1 MRRIGIAVLI
11 AACTGTVVGQMP
23 DDVETGDHVVGE
35 GVYERASRS
44 GSIAEWEAVT
54 GIGLGGL
61 DEWETAALGDRWAA
75 SLGRVVEA
83 EWERSVAR
91 FDAAGLRRAIDA
103 ANRRYLYETDGGGE
117 YTFDEAGDV
126 ILQGAEGYEAAE
138 AAWEAEVEDA
148 FAALYTAW
156 EASAEAT
163 ATEVLGTF
171 EGAVRETVASEL
183 AVSVGEYKAHIEREF
198 RSQVIRS
205 SRRLAQGRLQDS
217 YSMRRQAEEE
227 TARSTAGRLI
237 RDTQVRLDEVSAHLA
252 ALVPEGDADVGE
264 ARIEAEAWQE
274 SFEAEFARGLSAW
287 NGAEERFIAER
298 MAWESEAQEQYREA
312 EAAWDEALRSFEASR
327 SAWIGEMQDVLAVG
341 AAAWEETTTA
351 FRDSFDET
359 MAELARAAAE
369 EQAKIRSESEAYLA
383 VYRQA
388 ADVVAMA
395 KENIAAL
402 EGMKETLEA
411 DQAEYLLQR
420 NADQAALPPARY
432 AAFLNGG
439 HESNMNLVQT
449 FLAADGL
456 DPKLLERQTREVE
469 GAEDS
474 RTITERSSDRDRR
487 LQGYVNER
495 TARWVPWLQNHL
507 GITHHD
513 HESPM
518 ARLTME
524 IALANN
530 QLSSIAASLA
540 EVNEELVYWHGA
552 DGTGGVLAD
561 FEAMRDG
568 AQASLYGMFGEL
580 DTYGAAL
587 SSGEVEAARLAGMVA
602 ALEDQHAIA
611 EAVAAY
617 AADTSS
623 DRATLAET
631 EARYAVERAAF
642 EAAEAAFAEA
652 IATLETMT
660 RTLLP
665 DAQAAL
671 ADRQA
676 ALSIEE
682 AELRRI
688 TAELAAAEEVQRLN
702 DASVYDTLIRTLS
715 DHVTT
720 HAGEGRAANAE
731 AYARADADAH
741 VATAWEDA
749 LSIAH
754 DLAGSDD
761 AESDEYVDLPTLI
774 AHRDVLAGLAID
786 WATVDAEELGLTLA
800 AAGLDIETGRYA
812 DLVAAIDAATAVG
825 AGTPERRLRELAAE
839 RLLADATAAA
849 ARDVARSEYAIRV
862 LRGTVVT
869 DEAGW
874 ASTDEIAVIGDGHAM
889 AVTTAHTALDAARE
903 AARDAIQGHY
913 DTLVAAEAVA
923 IEAARDTAVTSAYA
937 AAVTAAVDAGLS
949 APTEPTVVTVADA
962 SEIPANPAIGTVY
975 ILTDDTGAGTPP
987 PGVAYVVF
995 DPALVTIDMDALL
1008 DGSDAAGAARIVFE
1022 TGERDTDFGV
1032 DYAGLVDDLLRDEV
1046 TALAD
1051 AEALRDAWEAYRE
1064 VSITTIGTRMA
1075 AYAATVTAI
1084 VAPITADGAP
1094 PSIATLRDIYEE
1106 LVAMDDIPTAVA
1118 DLVTV
1123 YTRARIAELG
1133 GSVSFVGP
1141 LENRERAEVLAA
1153 ALEVLEDPDASAED
1167 RDAAAAAVGGSA
1179 DDAGVGALRS
1189 EYEHL
1194 TKANAGAAWLRHLV
1208 DEAGDTSYHTLTGGT
1223 ITGGIASAPIKGLI
1237 GAAIAAL
1244 TTSSRDEIVE
1254 LVTDGAAGSARSGA
1268 RTTFLG
1274 AESTYL
1280 GTLGDL
1286 DAARATQADFEA
1298 DADRFARDTIAP
1310 LKEDIKTQRGRVDD
1324 ARREYEEAIRAFD
1337 EAVTDYEAAASGVDT
1352 ARGAYTAARREL
1364 QEAEEI
1370 MDYARTGYLTDEIDP
1385 AAVVLRRSEELER
1398 ARTVLRLVEEHAE
1411 RVTDASRDQRYGDLI
1426 AEERAAML
1434 TYQEAAVVRETLAV
1448 KTSGA
1453 EGALAASQMEVAR
1466 TAGQLARGDDFTFA
1480 PDYDAVGT
1488 GRIAGDQ
1495 ERFHAASYFSG
1506 DWEETFSTDLASW
1519 ALAMNQLGGDALRT
1533 MGLALY
1539 YEIHFTD
1546 AFADADHNV
1555 VEATILNDASFN
1567 NLLDK
1572 ISLNMDEYVDWQ
1584 TGVLTYEGTVR
1595 WKLERETRAAYD
1607 QIRSAGLSH
1616 GAYRFFTMLVAGDGP
1631 VDEAFSVD
1639 FIADDASKVVR
1650 DYVDPKAE
1658 SKQRSYL
1665 RWWRT
1670 VRRRKGKR
1678 IRTLRR
1684 QIPDYAWDDQRVT
1697 LMELVGGVTTALD
1710 DQNTKAAE
1718 LRVLAG
1724 KRPTAAEVRTSLTA
1738 SGTGAISAELS
1749 AMIAEVVSG
1758 GSASER
1764 ATSLSVL
1771 AAAETRLASDVHTA
1785 GTAVADRIAELA
1797 TAQQNDQLSYETV
1810 LGRYLRGEEVT
1821 EAELE
1826 TVTRTRFADPAYDI
1840 ADHMAYRQG
1849 SMESVLIRHG
1859 TTGAPTGALATFNDE
1874 ARAFQLELI
1883 AEHIHDAAGMRLGG
1897 VHTAQSHR
1905 LTMEYET
1912 LMRREDDWTVRMNSL
1927 VATGLTE
1934 WQAGSVRLAGQ
1945 RKRFQEET
1953 QEAYAEAVAV
1963 WNARYDRMTQSRTE
1977 WIERT
1982 TQHAVRAGSEATA
1995 RQVGLDA
2002 ERLIAES
2009 EAIAVPDLDLE
2020 VGNLEH
2026 TVREATDGRMLST
2039 IVREAGRIADR
2050 AGGSPIVAAYLPR
2063 VRSTTQSARSARAL
2077 SDELG
2082 EEIQRRAMRVTA
2094 LQMREQIREG
2104 VVAVTDGINDANR
2117 AVEGSLQT
2125 TMERG
2130 GYRRQGMEWQRRVII
2145 DETLMGGIERETQT
2159 AGTYDDFTAP
2169 VFAPQVDLSEESLD
2183 GLSSR
2188 GIQTMIAAAYEEMER
2203 YQILI
2208 FGRSDD
2214 QKDDGTAATSVE
2226 ELNGELKERFA
2237 AVEASW
2243 THAAGY
2249 DRTRE
2254 NEESGE
2260 EEYLHHDTEGLFNFH
2275 VGYAPVMKSDD
2286 PERVQE
2292 AGYGEMGRIMEDFY
2306 RNEARLGRGLA
2317 MMDVPFHRM
2326 RLWDDD
2332 ADNDGS
2338 PDGLFGAPNI
2348 VTVTGVVVSVATL
2361 GAGAGVSLAAT
2372 IATNAAFTVTDIATG
2387 YADADDALGSF
2398 AKSTAVS
2405 LASAGMAKGFDQ
2417 LGTLADKAV
2426 DGSRAITQT
2435 AVNVGVSTTQAVAT
2449 TAMSSAINSFSIDA
2463 SFDMDFDER
2472 GFRRSTF
2479 GESAVAGYAGG
2490 AAQGLA
2496 NGMVGNFLTS
2506 DGIGDALAEN
2516 TFNLDALRSAATIT
2530 SSAIGAATEYA
2541 IDGSASLNVVN
2552 MGRMLGITDEK
2563 GNELSAGVLQMDL
2576 GGGGALFNVGSGGYD
2591 VGLDLVAT
2599 SLEGLSDVV
2608 RVTSAKV
2615 GGALGT
2621 QRGVENRA
2629 ILNAANT
2636 LSYSRDRRD
2645 TALAGAVWER
2655 RIKSEFDDMA
2665 EGEYGRYDSDNPDT
2679 IVLSRA
2685 LTGNDRESS
2694 AMLGSAMAHEATH
2707 LVERAVLGETT
2718 EASAYNRTLQTYERL
2733 KDVFG
2738 LEGDADF
2745 SQAIEDALRNPEN
2758 YLPNRGPVDYFSR
2771 HRDGRITWNGE
2782 RALRDADTGRVIDV
2796 AVDETGH
2803 QLGYSESL
2811 LEYVGE
2817 GNAVAHLVAAGYP
2830 AEEVMNMTD
2839 ADMAYALMTSS
2850 GAEWNGQEYVTSAGN
2865 PRSLEESLVF
2875 QESDRITEQVAE
2887 RDAIDGLLNAYEEL
2901 VVNGDYQ
2908 MANAVWSDVQQ
2919 RMGTYN
2925 EQYLLP
2931 SMGVTPEAEITQ
2943 GFRTERQMIDIQGP
2957 ARLDYAHPA
2966 IDTAGGI
2973 GVFAPGY
2980 AQVIPGADATDGI
2993 LLSVLGTS
3001 YADRILHMNPDDLV
3015 GHAIGDIIGAGE
3027 QIAPFPTSLHG
3038 TGSGAHAHHERIW
3051 NHPEHG
3057 PGFTNPQ
3064 TGEGWFDGSQFPGT
3078 RYDPVYDDGGNITGW
3093 EINLFRSWRHW
3104 SARPWEH

>member
-126 ILQGAEGYEAAE
+126 ILQGAEGYEAAA
-138 AAWEAEVEDA
+138 AAWEAEVEGA

-395 KENIAAL
+395 KRNIAAL
-402 EGMKETLEA
+402 EEMRTALLDDQTTYLSQRKAKQTELANARYNTFLSNHDGDFDLKRTFTAQSLGHPFTNIGNYVRDHEA
-411 DQAEYLLQR
+411 EWVAWLQNRFGVAAYDHQAPTAKILMDLDLI
-420 NADQAALPPARY
+420 NGRY
-432 AAFLNGG
+432 AA
-439 HESNMNLVQT
+439 
-449 FLAADGL
+449 
-456 DPKLLERQTREVE
+456 
-469 GAEDS
+469 
-474 RTITERSSDRDRR
+474 
-487 LQGYVNER
+487 
-495 TARWVPWLQNHL
+495 
-507 GITHHD
+507 THA
-513 HESPM
+513 P
-518 ARLTME
+518 
-524 IALANN
+524 
-530 QLSSIAASLA
+530 LA

-825 AGTPERRLRELAAE
+825 TGTPERRLRELAAE

-874 ASTDEIAVIGDGHAM
+874 ASADEIAVIGDGHTT
-889 AVTTAHTALDAARE
+889 AVTAAYTALDAARE

-913 DTLVAAEAVA
+913 DTLVAAEAA
-923 IEAARDTAVTSAYA
+923 MIDAARDTAVTSAYA

-962 SEIPANPAIGTVY
+962 SEIPADPAIGTVY
-975 ILTDDTGAGTPP
+975 IMTDDTGAGTPP

-995 DPALVTIDMDALL
+995 DPSLVTIDVDALS

-1075 AYAATVTAI
+1075 VYAATVTAI
-1084 VAPITADGAP
+1084 VAPITTGDTV

-1141 LENRERAEVLAA
+1141 VENRERAEVLAA
-1153 ALEVLEDPDASAED
+1153 ALEVLEDPDASTDD

-1189 EYEHL
+1189 EYEGL

-1208 DEAGDTSYHTLTGGT
+1208 DEAGDTSYHTLTSPT
-1223 ITGGIASAPIKGLI
+1223 TTGGIASAPIKGLI
-1237 GAAIAAL
+1237 GEAIAAL

-1298 DADRFARDTIAP
+1298 DAAQFATNTIAP

-1337 EAVTDYEAAASGVDT
+1337 EAVTDYAAAASGVDT

-1398 ARTVLRLVEEHAE
+1398 ARTALRLVEEHAE
-1411 RVTDASRDQRYGDLI
+1411 RVTDASRDQRYEDLI
-1426 AEERAAML
+1426 AEEREAML

-1466 TAGQLARGDDFTFA
+1466 TAHQLVYGADYTFA
-1480 PDYDAVGT
+1480 PDYDAIGT
-1488 GRIAGDQ
+1488 GRISGNS
-1495 ERFHAASYFSG
+1495 ERFQTAGYFSG
-1506 DWEETFSTDLASW
+1506 DWQEAFSTDLGAW
-1519 ALAMNQLGGDALRT
+1519 IRTMNQLGGGVYRDI
-1533 MGLALY
+1533 GLALY
-1539 YEIHFTD
+1539 YD
-1546 AFADADHNV
+1546 LYFAGVHPEDDYAVTKAPIYNNQ
-1555 VEATILNDASFN
+1555 TFN
-1567 NLLDK
+1567 NLLGK
-1572 ISLNMDEYVDWQ
+1572 IGWSQGSVDSRVRNDLEAAHHRVHGNSLA
-1584 TGVLTYEGTVR
+1584 L
-1595 WKLERETRAAYD
+1595 
-1607 QIRSAGLSH
+1607 
-1616 GAYRFFTMLVAGDGP
+1616 GAYRFFSMVVVHGGENVSFAADHVTWV
-1631 VDEAFSVD
+1631 
-1639 FIADDASKVVR
+1639 ADDVSHIAREYVDDRARDKQR
-1650 DYVDPKAE
+1650 DYM
-1658 SKQRSYL
+1658 RL
-1665 RWWRT
+1665 RRIFK
-1670 VRRRKGKR
+1670 RRRGKR
-1678 IRTLRR
+1678 IRSLRR
-1684 QIPDYAWDDQRVT
+1684 QLPNYSGADERTVS
-1697 LMELVGGVTTALD
+1697 MELFGEGTTALD

-1771 AAAETRLASDVHTA
+1771 AAAEARLASDVHTA

-1797 TAQQNDQLSYETV
+1797 TVQQNDQISYETV

-1849 SMESVLIRHG
+1849 SMEAVLIRRG

-1883 AEHIHDAAGMRLGG
+1883 AAHIHDAAGMRLGG

-2009 EAIAVPDLDLE
+2009 EAIAVPDLDIE

-2104 VVAVTDGINDANR
+2104 INAATDGIDDANR
-2117 AVEGSLQT
+2117 NMAGSIEDT
-2125 TMERG
+2125 FERE
-2130 GYRRQGMEWQRRVII
+2130 GYRLSGREWSRRIII
-2145 DETLMGGIERETQT
+2145 DETLFGGIERETQRVED
-2159 AGTYDDFTAP
+2159 YRYFTSP

-2208 FGRSDD
+2208 FGRNDD
-2214 QKDDGTAATSVE
+2214 QKDEGTGAISIE

-2237 AVEASW
+2237 AATASW
-2243 THAAGY
+2243 EAAAGY
-2249 DRTRE
+2249 HRTRE

-2275 VGYAPVMKSDD
+2275 VGYAPIMRSDN

-2292 AGYGEMGRIMEDFY
+2292 AGHGEMGRIMEAFMK
-2306 RNEARLGRGLA
+2306 NEGRLGRGLA
-2317 MMDVPFHRM
+2317 AMEVPLYRQRF
-2326 RLWDDD
+2326 WDDD
-2332 ADNDGS
+2332 ANNDGR
-2338 PDGLFGAPNI
+2338 PDGLLGAP
-2348 VTVTGVVVSVATL
+2348 TVTMVYDIKFAIAASVVGGAVTAVA
-2361 GAGAGVSLAAT
+2361 GNAAGAAVSTAISMTDDA
-2372 IATNAAFTVTDIATG
+2372 IFTSLDVAVG
-2387 YADADDALGSF
+2387 AQDADDAWEAFGKKAAATLMTNLISGGLGE
-2398 AKSTAVS
+2398 V
-2405 LASAGMAKGFDQ
+2405 
-2417 LGTLADKAV
+2417 
-2426 DGSRAITQT
+2426 
-2435 AVNVGVSTTQAVAT
+2435 VNVGSTLVGQAAMAGMQYAASTTTSA
-2449 TAMSSAINSFSIDA
+2449 AINSLEWNSDSFFDID
-2463 SFDMDFDER
+2463 FNTD
-2472 GFRRSTF
+2472 TF
-2479 GESAVAGYAGG
+2479 QDAT
-2490 AAQGLA
+2490 
-2496 NGMVGNFLTS
+2496 MS
-2506 DGIGDALAEN
+2506 DDALAGLAGAVVGAGVTGGLGDFLGSDGTGVALNSEVFD
-2516 TFNLDALRSAATIT
+2516 TDAIT
-2530 SSAIGAATEYA
+2530 SFSSLAGNAAKMGVDYA
-2541 IDGSASLNVVN
+2541 WTGDTTANLVN
-2552 MGRMLGITDEK
+2552 LSMLGIEYETGD
-2563 GNELSAGVLQMDL
+2563 GPGILSQGLL
-2576 GGGGALFNVGSGGYD
+2576 EFNIGGDGPAFNVGSGGTSFD
-2591 VGLDLVAT
+2591 VGSIAT
-2599 SLEGLSDVV
+2599 AMGGMSDIA
-2608 RVTSAKV
+2608 RIGSAKI

-2621 QRGVENRA
+2621 KRGIESRGDLNLVNYNA
-2629 ILNAANT
+2629 IAGNL
-2636 LSYSRDRRD
+2636 
-2645 TALAGAVWER
+2645 ALATGVWNKDIQTRYEDLDEGHYGYYNHGA
-2655 RIKSEFDDMA
+2655 D
-2665 EGEYGRYDSDNPDT
+2665 PTT
-2679 IVLSRA
+2679 IVMNRDLLA
-2685 LTGNDRESS
+2685 NDKETA
-2694 AMLGSAMAHEATH
+2694 AMLASVAAHEGTH
-2707 LVERAVLGETT
+2707 LFDRMLTGETT
-2718 EASAYNRTLQTYERL
+2718 EANAHLVGDAVYNNVVAALE
-2733 KDVFG
+2733 
-2738 LEGDADF
+2738 LEGNAAF
-2745 SQAIEDALRNPEN
+2745 EQSIEDALADGRS
-2758 YLPNRGPVDYFSR
+2758 YLPNQGPVDNWKLME
-2771 HRDGRITWNGE
+2771 DGSLVMTEDGWLKDSNGNYILDDDGNRIGAEGIQGGLQNILGIGAAEAAELLRGEEFELRGEGVWWN
-2782 RALRDADTGRVIDV
+2782 
-2796 AVDETGH
+2796 H
-2803 QLGYSESL
+2803 
-2811 LEYVGE
+2811 E
-2817 GNAVAHLVAAGYP
+2817 GNAGRSIGLDNERYAAIYNERLAGHNTLNIYNDLVARGLMDVERPVVLGPETDYWDGRQPEVDVISYEQWKEQNFITGETNLQVNNIMAGSEVTAIFGATGSYSANPHTGVDFAVPAGTPVHSMFGGNTRFNNFGDDLNVAAGLFQ
-2830 AEEVMNMTD
+2830 ETRTD
-2839 ADMAYALMTSS
+2839 VTYTFKGEPRTDSILTRYLHLESRNENLAD
-2850 GAEWNGQEYVTSAGN
+2850 GQ
-2865 PRSLEESLVF
+2865 LVF
-2875 QESDRITEQVAE
+2875 GNTQLGLSGNTGVWPGVSPYGNHLHVDITT
-2887 RDAIDGLLNAYEEL
+2887 
-2901 VVNGDYQ
+2901 
-2908 MANAVWSDVQQ
+2908 QQ
-2919 RMGTYN
+2919 RSPLVDSLMSN
-2925 EQYLLP
+2925 ANQRLP
-2931 SMGVTPEAEITQ
+2931 
-2943 GFRTERQMIDIQGP
+2943 R
-2957 ARLDYAHPA
+2957 
-2966 IDTAGGI
+2966 
-2973 GVFAPGY
+2973 
-2980 AQVIPGADATDGI
+2980 
-2993 LLSVLGTS
+2993 
-3001 YADRILHMNPDDLV
+3001 
-3015 GHAIGDIIGAGE
+3015 
-3027 QIAPFPTSLHG
+3027 G
-3038 TGSGAHAHHERIW
+3038 TGY
-3051 NHPEHG
+3051 
-3057 PGFTNPQ
+3057 
-3064 TGEGWFDGSQFPGT
+3064 
-3078 RYDPVYDDGGNITGW
+3078 RYDPFIFLDPTEYTFHLDAHIYGN
-3093 EINLFRSWRHW
+3093 
-3104 SARPWEH
+3104 